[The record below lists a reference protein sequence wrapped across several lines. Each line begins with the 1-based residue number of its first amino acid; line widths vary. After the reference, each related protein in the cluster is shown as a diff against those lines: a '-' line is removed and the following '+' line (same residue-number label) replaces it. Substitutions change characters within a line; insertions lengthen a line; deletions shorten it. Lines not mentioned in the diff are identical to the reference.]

1 MNKISRVVSIVLVF
15 GLIMAGCCTKVG
27 TDGKTTKSFSNCLDS
42 VQNVVC
48 TPTTAVIDVVTAG
61 VTIIEVIIGSAIPGS
76 AVFIAATDAKTV
88 AGYIL
93 KGSCVTFEQFDKL
106 ISFLSSDTFKTAQV
120 KMAPKTGLKAAVPVK
135 TVDVKVL
142 TDWRNGVK

>member
-1 MNKISRVVSIVLVF
+1 MKKISRVVSIVLIF
-15 GLIMAGCCTKVG
+15 GLIVAGCCTKVG

-42 VQNVVC
+42 AQSVVC
-48 TPTTAVIDVVTAG
+48 NPTPAVVDIVTSG
-61 VTIIEVIIGSAIPGS
+61 VTIIEAIIGSAVPGS

-93 KGSCVTFEQFDKL
+93 KGSCVTFEQLDKL
-106 ISFLSSDTFKTAQV
+106 IAFLSSDTFKTAQV
-120 KMAPKTGLKAAVPVK
+120 KMALKTGLKAAVPVK
-135 TVDVKVL
+135 TIDVKVL